1 MKNDT
6 ETLQAALKALE
17 SLDPEAEAASCIE
30 AARRFSGMRRVR
42 FDVLIAEHMAEAD
55 NDGERIALA
64 EIRRAGHRQLAR
76 FFLEEAREW
85 GEDGRLRLAMAG
97 LVADI
102 KRRLGRNR
110 VRIASGAF

>member
-1 MKNDT
+1 MKKDT
-6 ETLQAALKALE
+6 DDLLQAALQTLE
-17 SLDPEAEAASCIE
+17 SLDPEAEAASCVE

-76 FFLEEAREW
+76 ELLESAREW
-85 GEDGRLRLAMAG
+85 GEGDRLRSAMAG

-102 KRRLGRNR
+102 KRRLGR
-110 VRIASGAF
+110 